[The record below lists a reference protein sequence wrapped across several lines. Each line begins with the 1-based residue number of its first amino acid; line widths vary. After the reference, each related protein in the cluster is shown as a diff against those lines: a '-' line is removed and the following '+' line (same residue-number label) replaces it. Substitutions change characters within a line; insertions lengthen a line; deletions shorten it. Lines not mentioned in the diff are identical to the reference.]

1 MNSKLF
7 SEILIRNARSSRSYY
22 TNTASKASLY
32 SRISPLGS
40 PTTSV
45 VPELDDWIQ
54 KGKRVRVGELQRIIH
69 DLRKRRRFSQALEIS
84 EWMNKKGVCVFSP
97 TEHAV
102 QLDLIGK
109 VHGFVAAESYFD
121 NLKEQDQNDK
131 TYGALLNCYVRQR
144 QTDKSLSHLQKMKEK
159 GFASSSLTYN
169 DIMCLYVNIG
179 QHEKVPD
186 VLAEMKD
193 NNVSPDNF
201 SYRICMNSYGVRS
214 DIEGME
220 RVLKEMESQPEI
232 TMDWNTY
239 AVAANLYIKAGQPD
253 KATSAL
259 KKSEEKLDKKD
270 SSGYNQLISLYAKL
284 ENKEEVLRVWELQ
297 KSACKRCINKDY
309 IVMLE
314 SFVRLG
320 ELDEAE
326 KVLKEW
332 ESSENNYD
340 FRVPNCLIVGYAE
353 KGECEKAEKLL
364 EDLLEKGKMTS
375 PNSWSIVALKY
386 LEKKETEKALELI
399 KVAISLHSLHS
410 EVVWKLNPRVTTKL
424 FSQLGENESPEAVK
438 EFVDLLKT
446 VVPVNRHM
454 YYALLKAHIRD
465 GKEVD
470 AILEGMKSD
479 KIDED
484 EVTKKILAMRQNS
497 T

>member
-1 MNSKLF
+1 MNPKLL

-22 TNTASKASLY
+22 TNTASKATLY

-45 VPELDDWIQ
+45 VPELEDWIS
-54 KGKRVRVGELQRIIH
+54 KGKKVRVGELQRIIH

-84 EWMNKKGVCVFSP
+84 EWMNKKGVCIFSP

-109 VHGFVAAESYFD
+109 VHGFLSAESYFN
-121 NLKEQDQNDK
+121 NLKEQDQTDK

-159 GFASSSLTYN
+159 GFTSSSLTYN
-169 DIMCLYVNIG
+169 DIMCLYVNLG

-186 VLAEMKD
+186 VLVEMQE

-201 SYRICMNSYGVRS
+201 SYRICMNSYGMRS

-220 RVLKEMESQPEI
+220 RVLKEMESQSYI

-239 AVAANLYIKAGQPD
+239 TVAANLYIKADQPD
-253 KATSAL
+253 NAINSL
-259 KKSEEKLDKKD
+259 KKSEEKLHNKD
-270 SSGYNQLISLYAKL
+270 SSGYNQLISLYARL
-284 ENKEEVLRVWELQ
+284 GNKEEVLRVWDLE

-309 IVMLE
+309 IIMLE
-314 SFVRLG
+314 SLVRLG
-320 ELDEAE
+320 ELEEAE

-332 ESSENNYD
+332 ESSENCYD
-340 FRVPNCLIVGYAE
+340 FRVPNCLIVSYA
-353 KGECEKAEKLL
+353 KKRECEKAEKLL
-364 EDLLEKGKMTS
+364 EDLVEKGKMTS

-386 LEKKETEKALELI
+386 LEKKETEKALELM

-424 FSQLGENESPEAVK
+424 LSWLGDNESVEAVK
-438 EFVDLLKT
+438 AFVDILRT

-454 YYALLKAHIRD
+454 YHALLIAHIRG
-465 GKEVD
+465 GKEID

-484 EVTKKILAMRQNS
+484 EETKKILAMRLNS